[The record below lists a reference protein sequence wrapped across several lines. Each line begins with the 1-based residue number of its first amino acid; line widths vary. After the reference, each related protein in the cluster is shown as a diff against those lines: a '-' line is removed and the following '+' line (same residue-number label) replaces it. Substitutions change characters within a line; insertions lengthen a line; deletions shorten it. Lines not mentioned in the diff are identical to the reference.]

1 MRSRVHL
8 PIFLLAFLIAVVVKF
23 TVHEDE
29 QPANRVI
36 DAQVT
41 YNLPPGED
49 LVAYELVDKV
59 RVGLRGKPSEI
70 AQQTVFNVQVIVDV
84 PKGQL
89 GPIDIDLTAQNVR
102 TEEDFEV
109 ISLDPN
115 RFSIQVERRRQTT
128 LRIVPQLLGEP
139 AAGARHLEPLVQPGT
154 ALVSGPESKVRQL
167 LELQA
172 PVRLDGHARTFSETV
187 RVVSPDSLVQVIEPT
202 FVVVEVPMEEPEL
215 SISFESLSPETP
227 PQ

>member
-1 MRSRVHL
+1 MRGRVHV
-8 PIFLLAFLIAVVVKF
+8 PIFLLAFVIAVVVKF
-23 TVHEDE
+23 AVHEDE

-36 DAQVT
+36 EAQVT
-41 YNLPPGED
+41 YNLPSDD
-49 LVAYELVDKV
+49 LVAYELVDTV

-70 AQQTVFNVQVIVDV
+70 AQQTIFNVQVIVDV
-84 PKGQL
+84 PEDRL
-89 GPIDIDLTAQNVR
+89 GPIDIALTAQNVR
-102 TEEDFEV
+102 TEEDFDV
-109 ISLDPN
+109 ISLEPN
-115 RFSIQVERRRQTT
+115 RFSIQVERRQQAT

-139 AAGARHLEPLVQPGT
+139 AAGARHLEPIVQPAM

-172 PVRLDGHARTFSETV
+172 PVRLDGHARTFTGTV

-215 SISFESLSPETP
+215 SISFESLAPESP